1 MWNIDQARHTYNLSH
16 WGGGYFDIADNGNL
30 LARPN
35 RNPQHA
41 GIDLHALSEDLRQA
55 DLALPVLV
63 RFVDILHDRVA
74 RLCEAF
80 DTARREMDYQGNYT
94 AVYPIKVNQQASVVR
109 ELLAQGGA
117 RMGLEAG
124 SKPELL
130 AVLGLS
136 DPAIGTIICNGYKD
150 REYIRLALIGQ
161 QLGHRITIVLEKPS
175 ELDLVIGESRKL
187 GVVPRL
193 GIRVRLA
200 SIGKGN
206 WQNTGGEKSK
216 FGFSATQMLRVVE
229 RLRQA
234 GMLGSLELLHCH
246 MGSQLANIRDIQQ
259 GLRECARYFT
269 ELHKLGAEIR
279 CMDVGG
285 GLGVDYDGTHSRNLC
300 SINYSLQEYANN
312 VVHTLWET
320 CQAEG
325 LPQPDIITESGR
337 ALSAHHAV
345 LITEVLEVERTIP
358 DAAPTAAADADPQ
371 ILQNLWAGLSNL
383 GSGSAAIEAYH
394 DASHWLAEAQSMYV
408 HGVLNLAER
417 ARAEEL
423 YFATCDQV
431 RQRLQPSNRGH
442 REILDELNEKLADKY
457 FCNFSL
463 FQSLP
468 DVWAI
473 DQIFPV
479 IPLHRHLEQ
488 PLRRGT
494 LQDITCDS
502 DGRIDTYV
510 DSEGLETSL
519 PLHPLKPDEP
529 YRLGIFLVG
538 AYQEILGDMHNL
550 FGDTNSVDVAL
561 TADGGYRLQHI
572 EHGDTVDEVL
582 RYVHVESET
591 LAAAYRGQAEAAE
604 LTSAQRQA
612 YLEELAAG
620 LSGYTYLE
628 D

>member
-1 MWNIDQARHTYNLSH
+1 M
-16 WGGGYFDIADNGNL
+16 
-30 LARPN
+30 
-35 RNPQHA
+35 
-41 GIDLHALSEDLRQA
+41 
-55 DLALPVLV
+55 
-63 RFVDILHDRVA
+63 
-74 RLCEAF
+74 
-80 DTARREMDYQGNYT
+80 YT
-94 AVYPIKVNQQASVVR
+94 
-109 ELLAQGGA
+109 
-117 RMGLEAG
+117 
-124 SKPELL
+124 
-130 AVLGLS
+130 
-136 DPAIGTIICNGYKD
+136 
-150 REYIRLALIGQ
+150 
-161 QLGHRITIVLEKPS
+161 
-175 ELDLVIGESRKL
+175 
-187 GVVPRL
+187 
-193 GIRVRLA
+193 
-200 SIGKGN
+200 
-206 WQNTGGEKSK
+206 
-216 FGFSATQMLRVVE
+216 
-229 RLRQA
+229 
-234 GMLGSLELLHCH
+234 
-246 MGSQLANIRDIQQ
+246 
-259 GLRECARYFT
+259 
-269 ELHKLGAEIR
+269 
-279 CMDVGG
+279 
-285 GLGVDYDGTHSRNLC
+285 
-300 SINYSLQEYANN
+300 
-312 VVHTLWET
+312 
-320 CQAEG
+320 
-325 LPQPDIITESGR
+325 
-337 ALSAHHAV
+337 
-345 LITEVLEVERTIP
+345 
-358 DAAPTAAADADPQ
+358 
-371 ILQNLWAGLSNL
+371 
-383 GSGSAAIEAYH
+383 
-394 DASHWLAEAQSMYV
+394 
-408 HGVLNLAER
+408 HGVLNLAQR
-417 ARAEEL
+417 ARAEQL
-423 YFATCDQV
+423 FFAICAEV
-431 RQRLQPSNRGH
+431 RSLLKPETRAH
-442 REILDELNEKLADKY
+442 REVLDELNEKLADKF